1 MKENGAKKSD
11 PKVRAR
17 MLAEIEKEFDFSK
30 IENKVVTIN
39 LNEEILDYFK
49 KLSLKTGKGYQVL
62 IKDALKY
69 FIDEKLEPQTVW
81 KKKS

>member
-1 MKENGAKKSD
+1 MKEGGAKKTD
-11 PKVRAR
+11 PAVKAR
-17 MLAEIEKEFDFSK
+17 MIKELEKEFDFSK
-30 IENKVVTIN
+30 VENRVVTIN
-39 LNEEILDYFK
+39 LNDEIVDYFK
-49 KLSLKTGKGYQVL
+49 KLSLKTGKGYQIL